1 MGANLIKT
9 IVLFCIIGLVFPLM
23 SQSDSDLGLPHGIK
37 TVVIDPGH
45 GGKDPGAHG
54 TFANEKN
61 IVLDIG
67 LRLGEYIKSKYPE
80 INVIYTREKDVFV
93 RLEDRAKIAN
103 DNHADLFISI
113 HANAASPAAYGT
125 ETYVLGLHRT
135 KSQEEIAKRE
145 NSTIFFEDGAT
156 ASKDFE
162 LSPDAIIARQIQL
175 SVFLNQSID
184 VASKVQAHFKAL
196 GRHDRGVKQAGF
208 LVLYHATMPSMLI
221 EIGFIT
227 NPEEEKFMNSEAGK
241 IKLANAIFRG
251 FQEYKAEIE
260 GINILVEDGKG
271 YEESLE
277 EVRSIASTS
286 IVNNEKKGA
295 VYFKVQIETSRTE
308 LPLNS
313 SRFKNINVQQ
323 YKDEGLFKYTTGAF
337 ENDFDSASRY
347 KDQMKEIGFKYAF
360 VVAFMDGKRISIDEG
375 LKKIKN

>member
-1 MGANLIKT
+1 
-9 IVLFCIIGLVFPLM
+9 M

>member
-1 MGANLIKT
+1 VGANLIKT